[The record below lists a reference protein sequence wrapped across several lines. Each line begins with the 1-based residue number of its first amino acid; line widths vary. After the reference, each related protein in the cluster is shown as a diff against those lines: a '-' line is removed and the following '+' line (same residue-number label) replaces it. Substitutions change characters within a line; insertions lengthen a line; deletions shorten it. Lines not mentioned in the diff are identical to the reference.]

1 MTLPRPPAP
10 EFIFF
15 DAFGTV
21 IHIGGSSDPGAALR
35 SLLAGAGVE
44 APLELAREA
53 IAKEA
58 TYYRKQQR
66 SVRTREELERLR
78 LKCADIV
85 VEALGGPAACPLRK
99 TRVAEIL
106 VETFP
111 SVAFPDVEPAV
122 RLARD
127 AGVRVGVLSNFSYL
141 LPLILEDLG
150 LLRLFDVVVYSAEV
164 GVEKPDPVIFAEA
177 VRRAGVAP
185 SRAAHIGDNYDEDV
199 IGARAGNLTPVLL
212 DRTGCSRADDVPVA
226 TDLLEAVQLL
236 LGPES

>member
-1 MTLPRPPAP
+1 MARPLAP

-44 APLELAREA
+44 VPLELAREA

-58 TYYRKQQR
+58 AYYRKQQR
-66 SVRTREELERLR
+66 SVSTRDELERLR
-78 LKCADIV
+78 LECADIV
-85 VEALGGPAACPLRK
+85 VEGLGGPAACPLPK
-99 TRVAEIL
+99 TLVAEIL

-111 SVAFPDVEPAV
+111 SVVFPDVEPAV

-141 LPLILEDLG
+141 LPYILEDLG
-150 LLRLFDVVVYSAEV
+150 ILRLFDVVVYSAEV

-177 VRRAGVAP
+177 IRRAGVAP
-185 SRAAHIGDNYDEDV
+185 ARAAHIGDNYDEDA
-199 IGARAGNLTPVLL
+199 IGARSGNLTPVLL
-212 DRTGCSRADDVPVA
+212 DRTGNSDRRDVPVA
-226 TDLLEAVQLL
+226 TDLMDAVRIL
-236 LGPES
+236 LGRDC